1 MSFVE
6 HFRYLAKSSPIFS
19 SFGGFYVAKKSRFL
33 ISRRFFSLTSLILDS
48 FNSKFTYD
56 LLQNPYL
63 FLKLLFLLNVWG
75 RIWCRD
81 LTNLVVDNSWSHM
94 KLFFLL
100 EIYLFLNLFG
110 FLTFIF
116 FWCFFDNNLFFVFW
130 IFLLEFFWGNF
141 DIGRRFTFFF
151 MQILLLDD
159 TDWFIR
165 LAIEVSCLEV
175 LI

>member
-6 HFRYLAKSSPIFS
+6 HFRYFAKSPPIFS
-19 SFGGFYVAKKSRFL
+19 SFGGLYVAKKCRFL
-33 ISRRFFSLTSLILDS
+33 ISRRSFSLTGLILDS

-63 FLKLLFLLNVWG
+63 FLKFLFLLSIWS
-75 RIWCRD
+75 RIRCRD
-81 LTNLVVDNSWSHM
+81 LTNLIVDNSWSHL

-100 EIYLFLNLFG
+100 KINLFLNLFD

-116 FWCFFDNNLFFVFW
+116 FWCFFDNNLFLMLW
-130 IFLLEFFWGNF
+130 IFLLKFIWGNF
-141 DIGRRFTFFF
+141 DIGRRFTFLFI
-151 MQILLLDD
+151 QILWWDD

-165 LAIEVSCLEV
+165 LVIEVSCLEV